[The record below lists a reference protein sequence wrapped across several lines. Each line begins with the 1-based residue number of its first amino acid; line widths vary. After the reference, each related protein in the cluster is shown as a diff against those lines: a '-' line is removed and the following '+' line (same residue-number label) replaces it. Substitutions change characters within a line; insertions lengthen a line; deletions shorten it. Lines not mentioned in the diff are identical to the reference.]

1 MSVRASSFFYMSG
14 LVAQKISMTQ
24 IARGDAL
31 VAVTLLR
38 VPQLSVAQI
47 KTADKDGYSA
57 LVLDAKNAKG
67 KTVKR
72 KEVPYDATVA
82 MNVGDALDAGSLEGV
97 ATVKLT
103 SISKGKG
110 FTGAMK
116 RWNFKGGP
124 GGHGS
129 KFHRALGSIGC
140 RKPRRTKPGKKMH
153 GRHGNKTV
161 TLASVPVELIDREH
175 NIVAVRGAVPGA
187 MNTFV
192 YLTFSKN

>member
-38 VPQLSVAQI
+38 VPQLSIAQI
-47 KTADKDGYSA
+47 KTSDKDGYSA

-72 KEVPYDATVA
+72 KEVPYDTSAA
-82 MNVGDALDAGSLEGV
+82 MNVGDALDVSSLEGV
-97 ATVKLT
+97 AAVKLT
-103 SISKGKG
+103 SVSKGKG

-153 GRHGNKTV
+153 GRHGFKTT

-175 NIVAVRGAVPGA
+175 NIIAVRGPVPGA
-187 MNTFV
+187 FNTFV
-192 YLTFSKN
+192 YLVF

>member
-1 MSVRASSFFYMSG
+1 MSG
-14 LVAQKISMTQ
+14 LVAQKLSMTQ

-47 KTADKDGYSA
+47 KTSDKDGYSA

-72 KEVPYDATVA
+72 KEVPYDAAVA
-82 MNVGDALDAGSLEGV
+82 MSVGDALNVSTLEGV
-97 ATVKLT
+97 ASVKLT
-103 SISKGKG
+103 SVSKGKG

-161 TLASVPVELIDREH
+161 TLQSVPVELIDAEN
-175 NIVAVRGAVPGA
+175 NIVAVRGPVPGA

-192 YLTFSKN
+192 YLVF

>member
-1 MSVRASSFFYMSG
+1 MSVRASSFSYMSG
-14 LVAQKISMTQ
+14 LVAQKLSMTQ
-24 IARGDAL
+24 IARGDNL
-31 VAVTLLR
+31 VARSLLR

-72 KEVPYDATVA
+72 KEVPYDTTVA

-161 TLASVPVELIDREH
+161 TLQSVPVELIDPEN
-175 NIVAVRGAVPGA
+175 NIVAVRGPVPGA

-192 YLTFSKN
+192 YLVF

>member
-72 KEVPYDATVA
+72 KEVPYDTTVA

-153 GRHGNKTV
+153 GRHGFKTT

-175 NIVAVRGAVPGA
+175 NIIAVRGPVPGA
-187 MNTFV
+187 FNTFV
-192 YLTFSKN
+192 YLVF

>member
-153 GRHGNKTV
+153 GRHGFKTT

-175 NIVAVRGAVPGA
+175 NIIAVRGPVPGA
-187 MNTFV
+187 FNTFV
-192 YLTFSKN
+192 YLVF

>member
-1 MSVRASSFFYMSG
+1 MSVSASFFFYMSG

-31 VAVTLLR
+31 VPVTLLR

-47 KTADKDGYSA
+47 KTAEKDGYSA
-57 LVLDAKNAKG
+57 LVLDAKNKKG

-72 KEVPYDATVA
+72 KEVPYDIAVA
-82 MNVGDALDAGSLEGV
+82 MNVGDALDVGTLEGV
-97 ATVKLT
+97 AEVKLT
-103 SISKGKG
+103 SVSKGKG

-116 RWNFKGGP
+116 RWNFAGGP

-129 KFHRALGSIGC
+129 KFHRALGSIGT

-153 GRHGNKTV
+153 GRHGNKTI
-161 TLASVPVELIDREH
+161 TLQSVPVELIDREN
-175 NIVAVRGAVPGA
+175 NIVALRGPVPGA

-192 YLTFSKN
+192 YLVF

>member
-1 MSVRASSFFYMSG
+1 MSG

-31 VAVTLLR
+31 VPVTLLR
-38 VPQLSVAQI
+38 IPQLAISQI
-47 KTADKDGYSA
+47 KTAEKDGYAA
-57 LVLDAKNAKG
+57 LVLDAKNQKG
-67 KTVKR
+67 KTMKR
-72 KEVPYDATVA
+72 KEVPYDPSVEVA
-82 MNVGDALDAGSLEGV
+82 LGDILTASALEGV
-97 ATVKLT
+97 VSVKLT
-103 SISKGKG
+103 SVSKGKG

-129 KFHRALGSIGC
+129 KFHRALGSIGT

-161 TLASVPVELIDREH
+161 TLASVPVELIDNEK
-175 NIVAVRGAVPGA
+175 NIVAVRGPVPGA

-192 YLTFSKN
+192 YLVF

>member
-1 MSVRASSFFYMSG
+1 MSG

-47 KTADKDGYSA
+47 KTPEKDGYSA

-67 KTVKR
+67 KTVQR
-72 KEVPYDATVA
+72 KEVPYDAAVA

-103 SISKGKG
+103 SVSKGKG

-129 KFHRALGSIGC
+129 KFHRALGSIGT

-153 GRHGNKTV
+153 GRHGFKTT

-175 NIVAVRGAVPGA
+175 NIIAVRGPVPGA
-187 MNTFV
+187 FNTFV
-192 YLTFSKN
+192 YLVF

>member
-1 MSVRASSFFYMSG
+1 MSVSASFFFYMSG

-31 VAVTLLR
+31 VPVTLLR

-47 KTADKDGYSA
+47 KTAEKDGYSA
-57 LVLDAKNAKG
+57 LVLDAKNKKG

-72 KEVPYDATVA
+72 KEVPYDIAVA
-82 MNVGDALDAGSLEGV
+82 MNVGDALDVGTLEGV
-97 ATVKLT
+97 AEVKLT
-103 SISKGKG
+103 SVSKGKG

-116 RWNFKGGP
+116 RWNFAGGP

-129 KFHRALGSIGC
+129 KFHRALGSIGT

-161 TLASVPVELIDREH
+161 TLQSVPVELIDREN
-175 NIVAVRGAVPGA
+175 NIVALRGPVPGA

-192 YLTFSKN
+192 YLVF

>member
-1 MSVRASSFFYMSG
+1 MSG
-14 LVAQKISMTQ
+14 LVAQKLSMTQ

-38 VPQLSVAQI
+38 VPQLSVSQI
-47 KTADKDGYSA
+47 KTTDKDGYAS

-67 KTVKR
+67 KSIKR
-72 KEVPYDATVA
+72 KEVPYDPSVA
-82 MNVGDALDAGSLEGV
+82 MALGDTIDVGALEGV
-97 ATVKLT
+97 ASVKLT
-103 SISKGKG
+103 SVSKGKG

-161 TLASVPVELIDREH
+161 TLQSVPVELIDREH

-192 YLTFSKN
+192 YLVF

>member
-1 MSVRASSFFYMSG
+1 MSG

-38 VPQLSVAQI
+38 VPQLAVSQI
-47 KTADKDGYSA
+47 KTAEKDGYSA

-72 KEVPYDATVA
+72 KEVPYDIAVA
-82 MNVGDALDAGSLEGV
+82 MNVGDALDVNTLEGV

-103 SISKGKG
+103 SVSKGKG

-116 RWNFKGGP
+116 RWNFK
-124 GGHGS
+124 
-129 KFHRALGSIGC
+129 
-140 RKPRRTKPGKKMH
+140 
-153 GRHGNKTV
+153 
-161 TLASVPVELIDREH
+161 
-175 NIVAVRGAVPGA
+175 
-187 MNTFV
+187 
-192 YLTFSKN
+192 

>member
-1 MSVRASSFFYMSG
+1 MSVSASFFFYMSG

-24 IARGDAL
+24 IARGDNL
-31 VAVTLLR
+31 VPVTLLR

-47 KTADKDGYSA
+47 KTAEKDGYSA
-57 LVLDAKNAKG
+57 LVLDAKNKKG

-72 KEVPYDATVA
+72 KEVPYDAAVA
-82 MNVGDALDAGSLEGV
+82 MNVGDALDVATLEGV
-97 ATVKLT
+97 AAVKLT
-103 SISKGKG
+103 SVSKGKG

-116 RWNFKGGP
+116 RWNFAGGP

-129 KFHRALGSIGC
+129 KFHRALGSIGT

-161 TLASVPVELIDREH
+161 TLASVPVELIDREN
-175 NIVAVRGAVPGA
+175 NIVALRGPVPGA

-192 YLTFSKN
+192 YLAF

>member
-1 MSVRASSFFYMSG
+1 MSG
-14 LVAQKISMTQ
+14 LIAQKLSMTQ
-24 IARGDAL
+24 IARGDAM

-38 VPQLSVAQI
+38 VPHTTVSQI
-47 KTADKDGYSA
+47 KTAEKEGYTA

-67 KTVKR
+67 KTMKK
-72 KEVPYDATVA
+72 KEMPIGETTPA
-82 MNVGDALDAGSLEGV
+82 VGDTVDVGALEGV
-97 ATVKLT
+97 TSVKLM
-103 SISKGKG
+103 SVSKGKG

-140 RKPRRTKPGKKMH
+140 RKPRRTKPGQKMH
-153 GRHGNKTV
+153 GRHGNALT

-175 NIVAVRGAVPGA
+175 NIVAVRGPVPGA
-187 MNTFV
+187 FNSFV
-192 YLTFSKN
+192 YLVF

>member
-1 MSVRASSFFYMSG
+1 VIALAFSFMSG
-14 LVAQKISMTQ
+14 LIAQKLSMTQ
-24 IARGDAL
+24 IARGDNM

-38 VPQLSVAQI
+38 VPSITISQI
-47 KTADKDGYSA
+47 KNADKDGYSA

-67 KTVKR
+67 KTMK
-72 KEVPYDATVA
+72 KHEVPCGETPAE
-82 MNVGDALDAGSLEGV
+82 VGDIVDVSALEGV
-97 ATVKLT
+97 VSVKLMAV
-103 SISKGKG
+103 SKGKG

-140 RKPRRTKPGKKMH
+140 RKPRRTKPGQKMH
-153 GRHGNKTV
+153 GRHGNAMK

-175 NIVAVRGAVPGA
+175 NIIAVRGAVPGA
-187 MNTFV
+187 FNGFV
-192 YLTFSKN
+192 YLVF

>member
-1 MSVRASSFFYMSG
+1 
-14 LVAQKISMTQ
+14 
-24 IARGDAL
+24 
-31 VAVTLLR
+31 
-38 VPQLSVAQI
+38 
-47 KTADKDGYSA
+47 
-57 LVLDAKNAKG
+57 
-67 KTVKR
+67 
-72 KEVPYDATVA
+72 
-82 MNVGDALDAGSLEGV
+82 MNVGDSIDVNSLEGV
-97 ATVKLT
+97 VSVKLT
-103 SISKGKG
+103 SVSKGKG

-161 TLASVPVELIDREH
+161 TLAAVPVELVDREK
-175 NIVAVRGAVPGA
+175 NIVAVRGPVPGA

-192 YLTFSKN
+192 YLVF

>member
-1 MSVRASSFFYMSG
+1 MSG

-38 VPQLSVAQI
+38 VPQLSIFQI
-47 KTADKDGYSA
+47 KTTEKEGYSA

-72 KEVPYDATVA
+72 KEVPYDPAVA
-82 MNVGDALDAGSLEGV
+82 MNVGDSLDVGTLEGV
-97 ATVKLT
+97 ASVKLT
-103 SISKGKG
+103 SVSKGKG

-153 GRHGNKTV
+153 GRHGHKTT
-161 TLASVPVELIDREH
+161 TLASVPVELIDREN
-175 NIVAVRGAVPGA
+175 NIIAVRGAVPGA
-187 MNTFV
+187 FNTFV
-192 YLTFSKN
+192 YLVF

>member
-1 MSVRASSFFYMSG
+1 MFVSASFFFYMSG

-31 VAVTLLR
+31 VPVTLLR

-47 KTADKDGYSA
+47 KTAEKDGYSA
-57 LVLDAKNAKG
+57 LVLDAKNKKG

-72 KEVPYDATVA
+72 KEVPYDTAVA
-82 MNVGDALDAGSLEGV
+82 MNVGDALDVGTLEGV
-97 ATVKLT
+97 AEVKLT
-103 SISKGKG
+103 SVSKGKG

-116 RWNFKGGP
+116 RWNFAGGP

-129 KFHRALGSIGC
+129 KFHRALGSIGT

-161 TLASVPVELIDREH
+161 TLQSVPVELIDREN
-175 NIVAVRGAVPGA
+175 NIVALRGPVPGA

-192 YLTFSKN
+192 YLVF

>member
-1 MSVRASSFFYMSG
+1 MSG

-24 IARGDAL
+24 IVRGDAL

-38 VPQLSVAQI
+38 VPQLSIRQI
-47 KTADKDGYSA
+47 KTTEKDGYSA

-72 KEVPYDATVA
+72 REVPYDVATPL
-82 MNVGDALDAGSLEGV
+82 NVGDALDVNTLEGV

-103 SISKGKG
+103 SVSKGKG

-161 TLASVPVELIDREH
+161 TLAAVAVELIDPTN
-175 NIVAVRGAVPGA
+175 NIVAVRGPVPGA

-192 YLTFSKN
+192 YLVF

>member
-1 MSVRASSFFYMSG
+1 MSG

-38 VPQLSVAQI
+38 IPQTSVSYI
-47 KTADKDGYSA
+47 KTSEKEGYSA
-57 LVLDAKNAKG
+57 IVLDAKKKNG
-67 KTVKR
+67 KTAR
-72 KEVPYDATVA
+72 KKEFPYDVA
-82 MNVGDALDAGSLEGV
+82 QALNIGDALDVGTLEGV
-97 ATVKLT
+97 ASVKLT
-103 SISKGKG
+103 SVSKGKG

-161 TLASVPVELIDREH
+161 TLASVPVELIDKEN
-175 NIVAVRGAVPGA
+175 NIVAVRGPVPGA
-187 MNTFV
+187 INTFV
-192 YLTFSKN
+192 YLVF

>member
-1 MSVRASSFFYMSG
+1 MT
-14 LVAQKISMTQ
+14 KITC
-24 IARGDAL
+24 GDAL
-31 VAVTLLR
+31 VPVTLLR
-38 VPQLSVAQI
+38 VPELSVAQI
-47 KTADKDGYSA
+47 KTADRDGYSA

-72 KEVPYDATVA
+72 KEVPYDPASWL
-82 MNVGDALDAGSLEGV
+82 NVGDALSVSSLEGI
-97 ATVKLT
+97 ASVKLT
-103 SISKGKG
+103 SVSKGKG

-116 RWNFKGGP
+116 RWNFKWGP

-161 TLASVPVELIDREH
+161 TLASVPVELIDAENR
-175 NIVAVRGAVPGA
+175 IVAVRGPVPGA

-192 YLTFSKN
+192 YLVF

>member
-72 KEVPYDATVA
+72 KEVPYDAAVA

-153 GRHGNKTV
+153 GRHGFKTT

-175 NIVAVRGAVPGA
+175 NIIAVRGPVPGA
-187 MNTFV
+187 FNTFV
-192 YLTFSKN
+192 YLVF

>member
-1 MSVRASSFFYMSG
+1 MSG
-14 LVAQKISMTQ
+14 LVAQKLSMTQ

-38 VPQLSVAQI
+38 VPQLAVAQI
-47 KTADKDGYSA
+47 KTSDKDGYSA
-57 LVLDAKNAKG
+57 LVLDAKNTKG

-72 KEVPYDATVA
+72 KEVPYDAA
-82 MNVGDALDAGSLEGV
+82 AGMNVGDALDVNSLEGV
-97 ATVKLT
+97 ASVKLT
-103 SISKGKG
+103 SVSKGKG

-116 RWNFKGGP
+116 RWNFAGGP

-129 KFHRALGSIGC
+129 KFHRALGSIGT

-161 TLASVPVELIDREH
+161 TLASVPVELIDREN
-175 NIVAVRGAVPGA
+175 NIVAVRGPVPGA

-192 YLTFSKN
+192 YLVF